1 MRLWSHVTIMKKP
14 VRLVQQHLLI
24 TSITSETAQWFALL
38 HAIDLFSLH
47 VLFSQSISRDNDL
60 EYYFFQI
67 FLFTYTVG
75 DPDLQIRKGWGSGH
89 SDPEIRREGG
99 RTKKKLS
106 SLRASF
112 WSKKKG
118 GSGPPVP
125 SPGSATGTYAAYVRI
140 IYEKTKGTNFS

>member
-1 MRLWSHVTIMKKP
+1 M
-14 VRLVQQHLLI
+14 
-24 TSITSETAQWFALL
+24 
-38 HAIDLFSLH
+38 
-47 VLFSQSISRDNDL
+47 
-60 EYYFFQI
+60 
-67 FLFTYTVG
+67 YTVG

-125 SPGSATGTYAAYVRI
+125 SLDPPLVHTLHMYP
-140 IYEKTKGTNFS
+140 